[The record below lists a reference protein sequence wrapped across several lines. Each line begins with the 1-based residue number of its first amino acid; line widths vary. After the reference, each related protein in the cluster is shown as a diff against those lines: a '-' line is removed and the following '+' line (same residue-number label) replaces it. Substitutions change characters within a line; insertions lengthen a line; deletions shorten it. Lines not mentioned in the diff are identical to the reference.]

1 MKPKS
6 NDPPESVTCL
16 SLDQF
21 TEWIKEKGHPTFR
34 AKQIFEW
41 LYQHRVG
48 EYSEMTNLS
57 IGLREALVSAA
68 PLFSSKVNTTQHSS
82 DGTIKILIELHD
94 GEKVETVMIPEGK
107 RRTVCVSSQVG
118 CGMGCVFCASG
129 LYGMKRQLS
138 AGEIIEQV
146 LHIRR
151 AMDAE
156 ERVSNIVFMGMGE
169 PLANYRNLDLSI
181 RAFQAE
187 WGCGIGKRHMTVST
201 VGLLP
206 RAKKLAEDH
215 PQVTLAI
222 SLHGPNNKIRN
233 RVVPTTP
240 HLTVDDLIMAAR
252 DYFKE
257 THRKPT
263 FEYCMIGNLNSA
275 KEHARE
281 LAFRLRGL
289 ECYVNLIPLNPVD
302 EIPLDEPA
310 RDEVNSFAAILREQG
325 IEVAIRRRRGA
336 DIDAACGQLKLKAES
351 QGFVERAAVKS

>member
-6 NDPPESVTCL
+6 NDLPESVTCL

-21 TEWIKEKGHPTFR
+21 TEWMKEKGHPTFR

-57 IGLREALVSAA
+57 IGLREALVSSA

-82 DGTIKILIELHD
+82 DGTIKVLIELHD

-151 AMDAE
+151 AMDSE

-169 PLANYRNLDLSI
+169 PLANYSNLDLSI

-201 VGLLP
+201 VGLLT

-222 SLHGPNNKIRN
+222 SLHGPNDKIRN
-233 RVVPTTP
+233 QVVPTIP
-240 HLTVDDLIMAAR
+240 HITVNDLIVAAR
-252 DYFKE
+252 EFFEE

-302 EIPLDEPA
+302 EIPLDEPT
-310 RDEVNSFAAILREQG
+310 RDDLNAFAAILREQG
-325 IEVAIRRRRGA
+325 IEVAIRKRRGA
-336 DIDAACGQLKLKAES
+336 DIDAACGQLKLKADS
-351 QGFVERAAVKS
+351 QGFFERDAVKS